1 MFFFSIFTKEIVHE
15 SVLMIQIKASFKPY
29 KSTIKSKDMLELQY
43 LDTFV
48 TAQITWHFQVGFE
61 KACTVIKSI
70 IDLDMF
76 SSTPKI
82 TRPRF
87 QPINIQHTYNFI
99 FYTNFGFFKKKM
111 QIYYFIFI

>member
-1 MFFFSIFTKEIVHE
+1 
-15 SVLMIQIKASFKPY
+15 
-29 KSTIKSKDMLELQY
+29 MLGLQY
-43 LDTFV
+43 LDTFM
-48 TAQITWHFQVGFE
+48 TAQITWHFQGGFE

-76 SSTPKI
+76 SSTTKI

-99 FYTNFGFFKKKM
+99 FYTNFGMPEFF
-111 QIYYFIFI
+111 F